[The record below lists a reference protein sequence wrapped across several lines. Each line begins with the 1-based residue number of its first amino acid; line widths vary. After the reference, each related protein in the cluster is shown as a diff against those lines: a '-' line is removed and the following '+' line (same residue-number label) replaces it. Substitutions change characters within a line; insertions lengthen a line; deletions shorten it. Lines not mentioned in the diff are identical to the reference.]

1 MLQSITL
8 NVQCIECSAQ
18 FSSLLP
24 RFSLKCWSNSH
35 LWPATLLQCQD
46 WPSRTHCW
54 LLGVFDYL
62 NQFVK
67 TQSNF
72 ETIFLKCVFVYF
84 LRSKRVGCGHLEVGC
99 GFTSPAPPPPPSP
112 PPSPPPP
119 PPPPHRHPPLE
130 LPGRLHFSASGALA
144 STQTDACLSVISV
157 FKIQKQKIQIH
168 HG

>member
-35 LWPATLLQCQD
+35 LWPVTPLQCQD

-67 TQSNF
+67 T
-72 ETIFLKCVFVYF
+72 FVIAEVE
-84 LRSKRVGCGHLEVGC
+84 SLE
-99 GFTSPAPPPPPSP
+99 S
-112 PPSPPPP
+112 
-119 PPPPHRHPPLE
+119 
-130 LPGRLHFSASGALA
+130 FSTNGNPEY
-144 STQTDACLSVISV
+144 LSI
-157 FKIQKQKIQIH
+157 IMM
-168 HG
+168 

>member
-1 MLQSITL
+1 MLQSIML
-8 NVQCIECSAQ
+8 NVQCSAQ

-35 LWPATLLQCQD
+35 LWPVTLLQCQD

-119 PPPPHRHPPLE
+119 PPHRHPPLE

-168 HG
+168 HGGSK

>member
-1 MLQSITL
+1 MLQSIML
-8 NVQCIECSAQ
+8 NVQCSV
-18 FSSLLP
+18 SSLLP

-72 ETIFLKCVFVYF
+72 ETIFLKCICVF
-84 LRSKRVGCGHLEVGC
+84 
-99 GFTSPAPPPPPSP
+99 
-112 PPSPPPP
+112 
-119 PPPPHRHPPLE
+119 
-130 LPGRLHFSASGALA
+130 
-144 STQTDACLSVISV
+144 
-157 FKIQKQKIQIH
+157 FKE
-168 HG
+168 